1 MNLPF
6 VLGLRIQLFFI
17 VVVFFL
23 EILIFVYLIAE
34 KVITSLLFTINELGH
49 SDVNTELTIEVIGSV
64 IEREGAICDV
74 HVSPIVV
81 TQGVDLFELLVMREI
96 NRFVDYKAHTI
107 LVLQLVDLLH
117 VVHDEEAL
125 DTEVV
130 FDVIC
135 NMIGVSLKCHEP
147 RPRKLVNLLLRD
159 FVRL

>member
-6 VLGLRIQLFFI
+6 VLGLCIQLFLI
-17 VVVFFL
+17 VIIFFL
-23 EILIFVYLIAE
+23 EILIFVNLIAE
-34 KVITSLLFTINELGH
+34 EVIKFLHFTIDELRH
-49 SDVNTELTIEVIGSV
+49 SDVYTELTVEVVGSV
-64 IEREGAICDV
+64 IEGEGAICDV

-125 DTEVV
+125 DAEVV
-130 FDVIC
+130 LDVIC
-135 NMIGVSLKCHEP
+135 NVIGVSLKCHEP
-147 RPRKLVNLLLRD
+147 RPRKLINLLLRD
-159 FVRL
+159 LVRL